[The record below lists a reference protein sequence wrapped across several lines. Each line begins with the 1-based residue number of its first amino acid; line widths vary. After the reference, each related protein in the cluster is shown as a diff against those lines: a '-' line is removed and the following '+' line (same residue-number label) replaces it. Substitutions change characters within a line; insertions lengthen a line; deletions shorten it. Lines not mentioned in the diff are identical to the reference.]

1 MSKKTT
7 SIKIFSDGGARG
19 NPGPAACAFVV
30 ILGEKVI
37 HQGSKYLGISTNN
50 VAEYNGVLLAMKW
63 LKESK
68 ATINIDKVTFYLDS
82 QLVTRQLL
90 GEYKIKN
97 RNLIKL
103 AGNIKSLEYDLPVKI
118 NFTAISREN
127 NTMPDSILNNT
138 IDENI

>member
-7 SIKIFSDGGARG
+7 SVKIFSDGAARG

-30 ILGEKVI
+30 ILGGKMI
-37 HQGSKYLGISTNN
+37 HKDSKYLGIATNN

-63 LKESK
+63 LKKSEEMK
-68 ATINIDKVTFYLDS
+68 NIDKVTFYLDS

-97 RNLIKL
+97 KNLIKL
-103 AGNIKSLEYDLPVKI
+103 AGNIQSLEYDLPVQI
-118 NFTAISREN
+118 NFTAIPREK
-127 NTMPDSILNNT
+127 NTMPDSILNDT